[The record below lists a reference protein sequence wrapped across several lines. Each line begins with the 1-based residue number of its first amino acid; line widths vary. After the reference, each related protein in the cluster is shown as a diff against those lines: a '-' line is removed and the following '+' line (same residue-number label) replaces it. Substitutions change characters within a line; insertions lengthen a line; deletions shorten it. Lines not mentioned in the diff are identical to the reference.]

1 MYFPCQFAAV
11 TDTSPN
17 PISGYFPLKCCN
29 ELLNMFYKLAPQ
41 KKHYPALFRDKASQQ
56 QKTHRMTWTDEKTE
70 KAQHSFPV
78 KVLEQ
83 MNKIP
88 PLQRCRLSSYIL
100 GCGHLSPQLSRCIR
114 CLDAF
119 FLVTHTW
126 AQHENPYCQ
135 RDTVH
140 VAYNQISRH
149 CSLCDSPKVLRD
161 WLPCQRSDFLALS
174 SCSRGLA
181 FQKSLASPI
190 HPVHQAHS
198 PGNSIP
204 ALSSLCF
211 SSTCSKWGHH
221 LLFPLQTQALTR
233 PCRLQMGCPAPF
245 WAEPAGT
252 RYLNFHAVS
261 PCLLG
266 SPLLFFLRCLL

>member
-1 MYFPCQFAAV
+1 
-11 TDTSPN
+11 
-17 PISGYFPLKCCN
+17 
-29 ELLNMFYKLAPQ
+29 
-41 KKHYPALFRDKASQQ
+41 
-56 QKTHRMTWTDEKTE
+56 MTWTDEKTE
-70 KAQHSFPV
+70 KAQCSLPV

-100 GCGHLSPQLSRCIR
+100 GCGHLSAQLSHCIR

-126 AQHENPYCQ
+126 AQHENPHCQ
-135 RDTVH
+135 RDTAH

-149 CSLCDSPKVLRD
+149 RSLCDSPEVLRD

-204 ALSSLCF
+204 AWSSLCF

-221 LLFPLQTQALTR
+221 LLFPLQTQALTHPHGLR
-233 PCRLQMGCPAPF
+233 RGCPAPF

-266 SPLLFFLRCLL
+266 SPLLFFFEVFAVAHAKGSVLIFPRKRMACSNHTKLYIKNHWCDHLTHNLLMHHSAGRDLCLRIPLVKPWEG